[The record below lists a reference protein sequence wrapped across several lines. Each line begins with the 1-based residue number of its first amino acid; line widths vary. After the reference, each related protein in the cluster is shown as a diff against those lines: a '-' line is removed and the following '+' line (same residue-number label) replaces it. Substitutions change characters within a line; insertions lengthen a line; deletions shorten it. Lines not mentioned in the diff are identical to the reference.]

1 MNIVLDASVDIKW
14 FFRSPDN
21 EDDIDAAL
29 ALLRGVSDGRLRLM
43 EPPHFVTEVS
53 AVLAREAPSMAK
65 SWVANLLEIEMA
77 HVDGKAVL
85 HRAVDLSIRLDHHLF
100 DTLYHA
106 VALETPDALLVT
118 ADERYYRKANRAGR
132 IVRLADFDTVR

>member
-1 MNIVLDASVDIKW
+1 MNIVLDASVAIKW

-43 EPPHFVTEVS
+43 EPPHFVAEVS

-65 SWVANLLEIEMA
+65 SCSIARWVAII
-77 HVDGKAVL
+77 GAVQ
-85 HRAVDLSIRLDHHLF
+85 
-100 DTLYHA
+100 
-106 VALETPDALLVT
+106 E
-118 ADERYYRKANRAGR
+118 
-132 IVRLADFDTVR
+132 